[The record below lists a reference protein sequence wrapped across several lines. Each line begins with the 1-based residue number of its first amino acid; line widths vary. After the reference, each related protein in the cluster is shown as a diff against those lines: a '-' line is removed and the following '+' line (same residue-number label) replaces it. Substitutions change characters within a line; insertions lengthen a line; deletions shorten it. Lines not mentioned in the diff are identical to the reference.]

1 MPEEITMPRLS
12 DTMEE
17 GTVARWHKKEGEPLE
32 AGDLLAEIETDK
44 AIMEFEAPE
53 GGVLLKIVVPEGQPV
68 AVGAPIAYVGE
79 EGEDVPESESPPQ
92 PPAKAPAPPEPPASP
107 APPSVP
113 APPRPIAEPPPEEPP
128 EPPAMPEGRVKA
140 SPLARRIAAER
151 GVNLAAIRGSGPGGR
166 IVRSDVESAPAG
178 APPAAAPAAAPA
190 ATAPAPPPAP
200 PGEVTDVPLN
210 RMRAVIAKRLLESK
224 TTIPHFYEEMTVDMG
239 PLMAL
244 RAQLNASLTDLK
256 LSVND
261 FIVRAVALSLR
272 RHPKVNAS
280 FAGNAIRYFG
290 DVHVGVAVGIEDGLI
305 TPVVR
310 NADQKT
316 LRQISNEVTDL
327 AARARERK
335 LQPHEYQG
343 GTFTVTNLGMFGIE
357 RFSAI
362 INPPEAAILAV
373 GAAIEKP
380 VAADGRVEIGLR
392 MAVVI
397 SADHRV
403 VDGVLAAEFLQ
414 TFRELMENP
423 AVLVV

>member
-17 GTVARWHKKEGEPLE
+17 GTVARWHKKEGEPVE

-79 EGEDVPESESPPQ
+79 KGEKPPRSAAPPQ
-92 PPAKAPAPPEPPASP
+92 PPAEALKPAEPPASP
-107 APPSVP
+107 APPS
-113 APPRPIAEPPPEEPP
+113 PPRAAAEPPPEEAP
-128 EPPAMPEGRVKA
+128 EPTDMPEGRVKA

-151 GVNLAAIRGSGPGGR
+151 GIDLASVRGSGPGGR
-166 IVRSDVESAPAG
+166 IVRADVQSAAPAG
-178 APPAAAPAAAPA
+178 PAAKPATAAAPAGPPSPAPA
-190 ATAPAPPPAP
+190 
-200 PGEVTDVPLN
+200 GEITDLPLN

-224 TTIPHFYEEMTVDMG
+224 TTIPHFYEEMTIDTG
-239 PLMAL
+239 PLTAL
-244 RAQLNASLTDLK
+244 RTQLNASLTDLK

-261 FIVRAVALSLR
+261 FIVRAVALSLQ

-280 FAGNAIRYFG
+280 FAGTAIRYFG
-290 DVHVGVAVGIEDGLI
+290 DFQVGVAVGIEYGLI

-310 NADQKT
+310 NADGKT
-316 LRQISNEVTDL
+316 LRQISNEVKDL

-373 GAAIEKP
+373 GATIEKP
-380 VAADGRVEIGLR
+380 VVVEGRIEIGSR
-392 MAVVI
+392 MAVVL

-423 AVLVV
+423 AGLVV